1 MNNIDIV
8 KQAYKSFAEGKIEAV
23 LSVFDSEIVWEESKG
38 FPYVKNDGIYRG
50 QKEIVDNVLV
60 NIPKYMDD
68 FMIHIDDL
76 FGAENKVVMAG
87 HYGGVWKETGKRF
100 MANAAH
106 VWTIDNGKVKHFFQ
120 VSDTAAIMNS

>member
-1 MNNIDIV
+1 MNNVDIV
-8 KQAYKSFAEGKIEAV
+8 KQAYKSFAEGNIEAV
-23 LSVFDSEIVWEESKG
+23 LLVFDSEIVWEESKG
-38 FPYVKNDGIYRG
+38 FPFVKNDGIYRR
-50 QKEIVDNVLV
+50 QKEIVDNVLA

-76 FGAENKVVMAG
+76 LGTNDKVVMAG
-87 HYGGVWKETGKRF
+87 HYAGVWKETGKRF

-106 VWTIDNGKVKHFFQ
+106 VWTLNNGKVTHFFQ